1 MAFAFQACLLQFMA
15 ISIVITEEGP
25 QDSIGKGKVIL
36 AGGNIVNLFL
46 IIWTV
51 SFFAME
57 KGENEGL
64 TLG

>member
-1 MAFAFQACLLQFMA
+1 MA
-15 ISIVITEEGP
+15 ISIVITEEGH

-51 SFFAME
+51 EFFAME